1 MSSSSPRSRR
11 LRRVLLSVAFFAV
24 LADALFIVYLD
35 RQVTPQFEGR
45 RWTLPAQVYAQPL
58 ELYAGLALSANSL
71 EQELGRL
78 HYVPAAELSRPG
90 TYHRRGGRFDIAARR
105 AQFLDEVREAQ
116 TISVTTS
123 GRVIER
129 VADTKG
135 QELPIFRLDSLLI
148 GSIFPIHGEDRI
160 VVAPQDVPALLP
172 TALMVVED
180 RRFETHHG
188 IDPEGILRAAWVN
201 VRARAIEQGGS
212 TLTQQLVRSY
222 FLDDRQTL
230 WRKIKEAL
238 MAVIL
243 DARFEKTDL
252 MNAYI
257 NEIYLGQDGQRAIH
271 GFGLASQFYFGKP
284 LSELNLSE
292 IALLVAVVRGPS
304 YYDPRKHPE
313 RARERRDL
321 VLRLLSDFGAVG
333 QKDALKALEQP
344 LGITENVTSG
354 YYPAYLAF
362 VRRTLRR
369 DYREEDL
376 TEAGLQVFTS
386 LDPHVQATAERALV
400 DELTRLDK
408 RYKDKNA
415 RLEGAVVVTAPQ
427 SGDVVA
433 IVGGRETG
441 LDGFNRALDAKR
453 AIGSLAKPVVYLA
466 ALETGRYNAA
476 SLIDDAPIDVKLPD
490 GKRWRPENFTHE
502 INGLVPLTRGLADS
516 LNLATVHL
524 GLDVGVANVSKTF
537 ARLGLDKAPAQNPAL
552 ILGAI
557 DLAPI
562 EVAQLYNS
570 LANGGFRTPLRA
582 VRAVVSADGKPL
594 KAFPLEV
601 TPVADSATVYQ
612 LNRMLTQVTQR
623 GTGRAVYA
631 RLAPDIVV
639 AGKTG
644 TSDDFRDSWFAGF
657 TGSHLAV
664 TWVGFDDNQPT
675 GLTGSAGALSVWSKI
690 MSELDPLSWEAAL
703 PESLTDVWI
712 EYATGYKAKPGCAE
726 DLVSVAVPVDAML
739 PVMPGCGDDP
749 LSEFADRT
757 RKWLEGIIRQ

>member
-1 MSSSSPRSRR
+1 MSSSSR
-11 LRRVLLSVAFFAV
+11 LRRGIIIAALVAILADVAF
-24 LADALFIVYLD
+24 IIYLD

-58 ELYAGLALSANSL
+58 ELYAGLSLSGKGL
-71 EQELGRL
+71 EEELARL
-78 HYVPAAELSRPG
+78 HYAPADKIIRPG
-90 TYHRRGGRFDIAARR
+90 SYHRRGARFDIAVRR
-105 AQFLDEVREAQ
+105 AQFVDEVREAQ

-123 GRVIER
+123 GNAVGRI
-129 VADTKG
+129 ADAKG
-135 QELPIFRLDSLLI
+135 EELPIFRLDPLLI

-160 VVAPQDVPALLP
+160 VVAPQDVPPLLP
-172 TALMVVED
+172 TALMVIED
-180 RRFETHHG
+180 RKFEMHHG

-201 VRARAIEQGGS
+201 VRARSIEQGGS

-243 DARFEKTDL
+243 DARFEKPDL

-284 LSELNLSE
+284 LKELDLSQ

-304 YYDPRKHPE
+304 YYDPRKHPD
-313 RARERRDL
+313 RARLRRDL

-333 QKDALKALEQP
+333 EQDALKAIAQP
-344 LGITENVTSG
+344 LGVTTNVAAG

-369 DYREEDL
+369 DYRDEDL
-376 TEAGLQVFTS
+376 TEAGLQVFTT
-386 LDPHVQATAERALV
+386 LDPRVQATAEAALV

-408 RYKDKNA
+408 RYKDKEA

-441 LDGFNRALDAKR
+441 LDGFNRALDARR

-476 SLIDDAPIDVKLPD
+476 SLIDDAPIEVKLPN
-490 GKRWRPENFTHE
+490 GQRWRPENFTHE
-502 INGLVPLTRGLADS
+502 VNGLVPLTRALADS

-524 GLDVGVANVSKTF
+524 GLEIGVRNVSKTF
-537 ARLGLDKAPAQNPAL
+537 ARLGLDKPPAENPAI

-594 KAFPLEV
+594 RAFPLEV

-612 LNRMLTQVTQR
+612 LNRMLTKVTQR

-631 RLAPDIVV
+631 RLPPDVIV

-657 TGSHLAV
+657 TGNYLAV
-664 TWVGFDDNQPT
+664 TWVGFDDNRPT
-675 GLTGSAGALSVWSKI
+675 GLTGAAGALSVWSKL
-690 MSELDPLSWEAAL
+690 MGQLEPVSWDATL
-703 PESLTDVWI
+703 PESLAEVWI
-712 EYATGYKAKPGCAE
+712 DYPTGYVAKPGCAE
-726 DLVSVAVPVDAML
+726 DVVSVAVPAGVVL
-739 PVMPGCGDDP
+739 PVMPGCGDGPFD
-749 LSEFADRT
+749 EFAERT
-757 RKWLEGIIRQ
+757 RQWLEGIMRQ

>member
-1 MSSSSPRSRR
+1 MSSSSR
-11 LRRVLLSVAFFAV
+11 LRRGLIIAALVAILADVAF
-24 LADALFIVYLD
+24 IIYLD

-58 ELYAGLALSANSL
+58 ELYAGLSLSGKGL
-71 EQELGRL
+71 EEELARL
-78 HYVPAAELSRPG
+78 HYAPADKIIRPG
-90 TYHRRGGRFDIAARR
+90 SYHRRGARFDIAVRR
-105 AQFLDEVREAQ
+105 AQFVDEVREAQ

-123 GRVIER
+123 GNA
-129 VADTKG
+129 VARIADAKG
-135 QELPIFRLDSLLI
+135 EELPIFRLDPLLI

-160 VVAPQDVPALLP
+160 VVAPQDVPPLLP
-172 TALMVVED
+172 TALMVIED
-180 RRFETHHG
+180 RKFETHHG

-201 VRARAIEQGGS
+201 VRARSIEQGGS

-243 DARFEKTDL
+243 DARFEKPDL

-284 LSELNLSE
+284 LKELDLSE

-304 YYDPRKHPE
+304 YYDPRKHPD
-313 RARERRDL
+313 RARLRRDL

-333 QKDALKALEQP
+333 EQDALKAIAQP
-344 LGITENVTSG
+344 LGVTTNVAAG

-369 DYREEDL
+369 DYRDEDL
-376 TEAGLQVFTS
+376 TEAGLQVFTT
-386 LDPHVQATAERALV
+386 LDPRVQATAEAALV

-408 RYKDKNA
+408 RYKDKEA

-441 LDGFNRALDAKR
+441 LDGFNRALDARR

-476 SLIDDAPIDVKLPD
+476 SLIDDAPIEVKLPN
-490 GKRWRPENFTHE
+490 GQRWRPENFTHE
-502 INGLVPLTRGLADS
+502 VNGLVPLTRALADS

-524 GLDVGVANVSKTF
+524 GLAIGVRNVSRTF
-537 ARLGLDKAPAQNPAL
+537 ARLGLDEPPAENPAI

-594 KAFPLEV
+594 RAFPLEV

-612 LNRMLTQVTQR
+612 LNRMLTKVTQR

-631 RLAPDIVV
+631 RLPPDVIV

-657 TGSHLAV
+657 TGNYLAV
-664 TWVGFDDNQPT
+664 TWVGFDDNRPT
-675 GLTGSAGALSVWSKI
+675 GLTGAAGALSVWSKL
-690 MSELDPLSWEAAL
+690 MGQLEPVSWDATL
-703 PESLTDVWI
+703 PESLAEVWI
-712 EYATGYKAKPGCAE
+712 DYPTGYVAKPGCAE
-726 DLVSVAVPVDAML
+726 DVVSVAVPADVVLPIML
-739 PVMPGCGDDP
+739 GCGDGPFDG
-749 LSEFADRT
+749 FAERT
-757 RKWLEGIIRQ
+757 RQWLEGIMRQ

>member
-1 MSSSSPRSRR
+1 MSASSPRSRR
-11 LRRVLLSVAFFAV
+11 LRRVLVALALFAV
-24 LADALFIVYLD
+24 LADVVFIVYLD

-45 RWTLPAQVYAQPL
+45 RWTLPAQVFAQPL
-58 ELYAGLALSANSL
+58 ELYAGLTLSAGGL
-71 EQELGRL
+71 EEELTRL
-78 HYVPAAELSRPG
+78 HYVPARELSRPG
-90 TYHRRGGRFDIAARR
+90 SYHRRGGRFDIAARR
-105 AQFLDEVREAQ
+105 AQFVDEVREAQ

-123 GRVIER
+123 GGVIER
-129 VADTKG
+129 VADPKG
-135 QELPIFRLDSLLI
+135 REVPIFRLDPLLI

-160 VVAPQDVPALLP
+160 VVAPQDVPPLLP

-188 IDPEGILRAAWVN
+188 IDPEGIMRAAWVN
-201 VRARAIEQGGS
+201 VRAGAIEQGGS

-284 LSELNLSE
+284 LSELELSE

-313 RARERRDL
+313 RARVRRDL

-333 QKDALKALEQP
+333 EKDALKALEQP
-344 LGITENVTSG
+344 LGVTANVTAG
-354 YYPAYLAF
+354 YYPAYLEF

-386 LDPHVQATAERALV
+386 LDPRVQATAERALI
-400 DELTRLDK
+400 DELSRLDK
-408 RYKDKNA
+408 RYQDKNA

-476 SLIDDAPIDVKLPD
+476 SLIPDTPVEVKLPD

-516 LNLATVHL
+516 LNLATVNL
-524 GLDVGVANVSKTF
+524 GLDVGIAKVSKTF

-623 GTGRAVYA
+623 GTGRAVYS
-631 RLAPDIVV
+631 RLPPDIIV

-690 MSELDPLSWEAAL
+690 MRELDPVSWDAAL

-726 DLVSVAVPVDAML
+726 DLVSVAVPADAAL

-749 LSEFADRT
+749 FSEFADRT
-757 RKWLEGIIRQ
+757 RQWLEGIIRQ

>member
-1 MSSSSPRSRR
+1 MSSSSR
-11 LRRVLLSVAFFAV
+11 LRRGLIIAALVAILADVAF
-24 LADALFIVYLD
+24 IIYLD

-45 RWTLPAQVYAQPL
+45 RWTLPAQVFAQPL
-58 ELYAGLALSANSL
+58 ELYAGLALSAKGF
-71 EQELGRL
+71 EEELARL
-78 HYVPAAELSRPG
+78 HYVPTAELSRPG
-90 TYHRRGGRFDIAARR
+90 TYHRRGARFDIAARR
-105 AQFLDEVREAQ
+105 AQFVDEVREAQ

-123 GRVIER
+123 GNTLTRI
-129 VADTKG
+129 ADSRG
-135 QELPIFRLDSLLI
+135 AELPIFRLDPLLI

-160 VVAPQDVPALLP
+160 VVAPQDVPPLLP
-172 TALMVVED
+172 TALMVIED
-180 RRFETHHG
+180 RKFETHHG

-201 VRARAIEQGGS
+201 VRARSIEQGGS

-243 DARFEKTDL
+243 DARFEKPDL

-284 LSELNLSE
+284 LKELDLSE

-313 RARERRDL
+313 RARLRRDL
-321 VLRLLSDFGAVG
+321 VLRLLSNFGAVG
-333 QKDALKALEQP
+333 EKDALAAIEQP
-344 LGITENVTSG
+344 LGVTTNVAAG

-369 DYREEDL
+369 DYRDEDL
-376 TEAGLQVFTS
+376 TEAGLQVFTT
-386 LDPHVQATAERALV
+386 LDPRVQATAEAALIE
-400 DELTRLDK
+400 ELTRLDK
-408 RYKDKNA
+408 RYKDKDA

-441 LDGFNRALDAKR
+441 LDGFNRALDARR

-476 SLIDDAPIDVKLPD
+476 SLIDDSPIEVKLPD
-490 GKRWRPENFTHE
+490 GQRWRPQNFTHE
-502 INGLVPLTRGLADS
+502 INGLVPLTRALADS

-524 GLDVGVANVSKTF
+524 GLEVGVSNVAKTF
-537 ARLGLDKAPAQNPAL
+537 ARLGLDKPPAQNPAI

-582 VRAVVSADGKPL
+582 VRAVVSTDGKPVR
-594 KAFPLEV
+594 AFPLEV

-612 LNRMLTQVTQR
+612 LNRMLTKVTQR
-623 GTGRAVYA
+623 GTGQAVYA
-631 RLAPDIVV
+631 RLSPDVIV

-657 TGSHLAV
+657 TGNYLAV
-664 TWVGFDDNQPT
+664 TWVGFDDNRST
-675 GLTGSAGALSVWSKI
+675 GLTGSAGALTVWSKL
-690 MSELDPLSWEAAL
+690 MQQLEPVSWDATL
-703 PESLTDVWI
+703 PESLADVWI

-726 DLVSVAVPVDAML
+726 DLVSVAIPADVVL
-739 PVMPGCGDDP
+739 PIMPGCGDDP
-749 LSEFADRT
+749 FSEFAERT
-757 RKWLEGIIRQ
+757 RQWLDGIIRQ

>member
-1 MSSSSPRSRR
+1 MSSSSR
-11 LRRVLLSVAFFAV
+11 LRRGLIIAALVAILADVAF
-24 LADALFIVYLD
+24 IIYLD

-58 ELYAGLALSANSL
+58 ELYAGLSLSGKGL
-71 EQELGRL
+71 EEELARL
-78 HYVPAAELSRPG
+78 HYAPADKIIRPG
-90 TYHRRGGRFDIAARR
+90 SYHRRGARFDIAVRR
-105 AQFLDEVREAQ
+105 AQFVDEVREAQ

-123 GRVIER
+123 GNA
-129 VADTKG
+129 VARIADAKG
-135 QELPIFRLDSLLI
+135 EELPIFRLDPLLI

-160 VVAPQDVPALLP
+160 VVAPQDVPPLLP
-172 TALMVVED
+172 TALMVIED
-180 RRFETHHG
+180 RKFETHHG

-201 VRARAIEQGGS
+201 VRARSIEQGGS

-243 DARFEKTDL
+243 DARFEKPDL

-284 LSELNLSE
+284 LKELDLSE

-304 YYDPRKHPE
+304 YYDPRKHPD
-313 RARERRDL
+313 RARLRRDL

-333 QKDALKALEQP
+333 EQDALKAIAQP
-344 LGITENVTSG
+344 LGVTTNVAAG

-369 DYREEDL
+369 DYRDEDL
-376 TEAGLQVFTS
+376 TEAGLQVFTT
-386 LDPHVQATAERALV
+386 LDPRVQATAEAALV

-408 RYKDKNA
+408 RYKDKEA

-441 LDGFNRALDAKR
+441 LDGFNRALDARR

-476 SLIDDAPIDVKLPD
+476 SLIDDAPIEVKLPN
-490 GKRWRPENFTHE
+490 GQRWRPENFTHE
-502 INGLVPLTRGLADS
+502 VNGLVPLTRALADS

-524 GLDVGVANVSKTF
+524 GLAIGVRNVSRTF
-537 ARLGLDKAPAQNPAL
+537 ARLGLDEPPAENPAI

-594 KAFPLEV
+594 RAFPLEV

-612 LNRMLTQVTQR
+612 LNRMLTKVTQR

-631 RLAPDIVV
+631 RLPPDVIV

-657 TGSHLAV
+657 TGNYLAV
-664 TWVGFDDNQPT
+664 TWVGFDDNRPT
-675 GLTGSAGALSVWSKI
+675 GLTGAAGALSVWSKL
-690 MSELDPLSWEAAL
+690 MGQLEPVSWDATL
-703 PESLTDVWI
+703 PESLAEVWI
-712 EYATGYKAKPGCAE
+712 DYPTGYAAKPGCTE
-726 DLVSVAVPVDAML
+726 DVVSVAVPADVVLPIML
-739 PVMPGCGDDP
+739 GCGDGP
-749 LSEFADRT
+749 FGGFAERT
-757 RKWLEGIIRQ
+757 RQWLEGIMRQ